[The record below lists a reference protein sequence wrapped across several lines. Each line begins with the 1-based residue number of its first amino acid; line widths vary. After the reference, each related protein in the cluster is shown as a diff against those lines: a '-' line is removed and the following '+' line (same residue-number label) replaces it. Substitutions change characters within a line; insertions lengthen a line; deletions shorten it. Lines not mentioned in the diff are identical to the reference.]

1 MKNLFKRLWG
11 NKYKVEYVGY
21 FFIIYG
27 LSSLIT
33 MRIIDV
39 FDLYGYLDFL
49 PIEPGKSYK
58 ILALV
63 ISLLPAILLA
73 LFDTYCLAPLM
84 QIGEATPFERIIFYA
99 GIFLTVYSFLVIYSL
114 TGWIKVFNISDEFSH
129 PNVITA
135 VGGVGV
141 GITLIQYIQQKI
153 KERNKE
159 QEQSTEKTNIE
170 TLLQMI
176 DVKVISKLNE
186 NIGTSL
192 ELKESQE
199 HLLNR
204 IESLQQHNQEIEKTL
219 ENLKKVQG
227 ELKEQISDMKE
238 HMNCLAVQLQPKNTV
253 QKRKI
258 RKKKSV

>member
-1 MKNLFKRLWG
+1 
-11 NKYKVEYVGY
+11 
-21 FFIIYG
+21 
-27 LSSLIT
+27 

-49 PIEPGKSYK
+49 PIEPGESYK
-58 ILALV
+58 TLTLV

-159 QEQSTEKTNIE
+159 QEQSTEKTNIKNQ
-170 TLLQMI
+170 LQMI
-176 DVKVISKLNE
+176 ELKVSKLNE
-186 NIGTSL
+186 NIGALL
-192 ELKESQE
+192 ELKENQE
-199 HLLNR
+199 RLLNR
-204 IESLQQHNQEIEKTL
+204 IELLQLCDQERAKTL
-219 ENLKKVQG
+219 ENLIKVQE
-227 ELKEQISDMKE
+227 ELKVQISNMKE
-238 HMNCLAVQLQPKNTV
+238 HMNCLSAQLQ

-258 RKKKSV
+258 RKRKRV